1 MSHESASS
9 DLFASNGEIIPIIID
24 KTIIIGYNRTVVIPL
39 NEKEGCSMFPYLRNA
54 SIVVVILLTLTA
66 CGGGGT
72 PPANNSGIKGIA
84 VDPYIVS
91 AVFCEDKNNN
101 GVCDP
106 GEQVS
111 TVSDISGVFYFS
123 NALTL
128 GSDII
133 VKTQGTHNGVL
144 YTGDIKRKVDQADN
158 LVISPLTTLLA
169 NGWTEQNVIDVLQH
183 SNSITS
189 LTAADLKK
197 DPLAG
202 IETLDAASLTAD
214 HFKIVKSTIS
224 IHSFLSIM
232 KSVLTGTGGGYNI
245 TYAVF
250 SSPTASI
257 NGQTPQWYV
266 DRMVDRITEG
276 LDPAILT
283 SIASQRTMAAT
294 ICASVPPIA
303 GGPLPPPPVATA
315 GDMIRGS
322 VAIADYVISKVTS
335 SLTYAPTLADYG
347 PWRQQLGLRFYLIR
361 TKNDP
366 CVSAGITNNAF
377 NTALGEP
384 FNPAWTS
391 CKISTGPTR
400 TGEAVCF

>member
-1 MSHESASS
+1 
-9 DLFASNGEIIPIIID
+9 
-24 KTIIIGYNRTVVIPL
+24 
-39 NEKEGCSMFPYLRNA
+39 MFPYLRSA
-54 SIVVVILLTLTA
+54 FVVVVILLTLAA
-66 CGGGGT
+66 CGGGGGGGGT
-72 PPANNSGIKGIA
+72 PPAGNSGIKGIA

-106 GEQVS
+106 GEQIS
-111 TVSDISGVFYFS
+111 TTSDASGVFYFS
-123 NALTL
+123 NALTM

-133 VKTQGTHNGVL
+133 VKTQGMDNGVP
-144 YTGDIKRKVDQADN
+144 YTDDIKRKVDQTDN

-169 NGWTEQNVIDVLQH
+169 NGWTEGQVITVLQH
-183 SNSITS
+183 SGGITG

-202 IETLDAASLTAD
+202 IETLDAANLTAD

-250 SSPTASI
+250 SNPTASI

-266 DRMVDRITEG
+266 DRMVDRIGGG
-276 LDPAILT
+276 LDPALVT
-283 SIASQRTMAAT
+283 SISSSVATGSAICTAFGLGAAP
-294 ICASVPPIA
+294 S
-303 GGPLPPPPVATA
+303 ATA
-315 GDMIRGS
+315 GDVIRGS
-322 VAIADYVISKVTS
+322 VAIADYVIPKVVND
-335 SLTYAPTLADYG
+335 LTYAPTLAEYG
-347 PWRQQLGLRFYLIR
+347 PWRSQLGLRFYLIR
-361 TKNDP
+361 NKTNL
-366 CVSAGITNNAF
+366 CISGGITAGAF
-377 NTALGEP
+377 TAALGEAFDP
-384 FNPAWTS
+384 TWTS